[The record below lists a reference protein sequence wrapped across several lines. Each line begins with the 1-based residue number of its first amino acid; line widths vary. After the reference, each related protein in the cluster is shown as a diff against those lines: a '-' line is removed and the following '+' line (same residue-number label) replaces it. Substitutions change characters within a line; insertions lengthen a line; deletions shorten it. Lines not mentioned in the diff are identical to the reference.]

1 MFIVLQYDK
10 KTLDGFIVGLY
21 DDYTTA
27 GEKAV
32 EQWQYLSPEHEII
45 IASIV
50 ATLCAEGEGN
60 DD

>member
-1 MFIVLQYDK
+1 MFVVLQYDK

-32 EQWQYLSPEHEII
+32 EQWQYLSHEHEII
-45 IASIV
+45 IADIV